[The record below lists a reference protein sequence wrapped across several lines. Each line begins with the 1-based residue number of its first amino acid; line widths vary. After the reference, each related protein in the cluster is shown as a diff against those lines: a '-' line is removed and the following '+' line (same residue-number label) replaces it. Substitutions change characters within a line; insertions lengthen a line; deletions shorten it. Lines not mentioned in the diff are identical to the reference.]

1 MHVLTQGFRLSI
13 QSREV
18 IVEASR
24 PGPLSWTGV
33 TCWSHLLCRTGVSTI
48 CVAMG
53 LQGYVGGA
61 EDVQRIRRQEK
72 QREEEKKKF
81 EEKKKRSD
89 ANVDA
94 AGLKTFGA
102 GKLEVRLHGLL
113 QYHLLRIGFALLLV
127 PHLQGKL
134 PKKSAFNY

>member
-1 MHVLTQGFRLSI
+1 
-13 QSREV
+13 
-18 IVEASR
+18 
-24 PGPLSWTGV
+24 
-33 TCWSHLLCRTGVSTI
+33 
-48 CVAMG
+48 MG

-102 GKLEVRLHGLL
+102 GKLEVRLARPCKFPPVECLTC
-113 QYHLLRIGFALLLV
+113 
-127 PHLQGKL
+127 
-134 PKKSAFNY
+134 AFVGATTEG